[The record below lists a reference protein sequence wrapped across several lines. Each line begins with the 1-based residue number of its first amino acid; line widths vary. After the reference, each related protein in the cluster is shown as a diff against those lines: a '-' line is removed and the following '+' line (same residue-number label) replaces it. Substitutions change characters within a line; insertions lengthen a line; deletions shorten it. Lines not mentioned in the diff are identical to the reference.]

1 MRLLTAI
8 ERKAAL
14 FDLREWLSKYSF
26 ITAFNLGK
34 DNALPAFSKNE
45 YEYSYVKHSKKY
57 DAQRELYDENIS
69 DCMKMRLSRP

>member
-14 FDLREWLSKYSF
+14 SDLLERLSYSF

-34 DNALPAFSKNE
+34 NSALPAFSKNE

-69 DCMKMRLSRP
+69 DCMKRRLSQP